1 MGVLFSNIIPLSL
14 SLEAKQSHA
23 WFSKTVKG
31 LPIMDLKAKRV
42 IFGRIITNYSQVQT
56 VNCFPNQTR
65 GCV

>member
-1 MGVLFSNIIPLSL
+1 MGVLFSNIILVRL

-31 LPIMDLKAKRV
+31 LPIMELKAKRV
-42 IFGRIITNYSQVQT
+42 IFGRIIMNYTQVQT
-56 VNCFPNQTR
+56 VRCFPNRTR